1 MAAWTWLAG
10 PALAGDA
17 PSRHGLAMHG
27 TVKYGPD
34 FKHFDYVN
42 PDAPKGGT
50 IRYGAEA
57 SFDSL
62 NGFIAKG
69 ESAAGLGML
78 YDSLLASSAD
88 EPFSAYGLLAER
100 FEMPDDRSWVTFHLR
115 PEARWHDGKP
125 VTAEDVKWTFE
136 TLTTKGDPS
145 YRFYYADVDRVEVV
159 DERTVTFVFKPT
171 ENRELPLIVGQ
182 MSILPKHYWDGRDFE
197 RTTLEPPLGSGAYRI
212 ATFEA
217 GQFIEY
223 ERVGDYWGRG
233 VPVNVG
239 MNNFARIRY
248 DYFRDAN
255 VLVEGFKGGVID
267 FRAEN
272 NSKIWATGYDMPEIE
287 RGMLKKETIGHQRPQ
302 GMQGYV
308 FNTRRDQF
316 NDPRVRQALAHAFD
330 FEWSNKN
337 LFYGQYTR
345 SRSYFDNSEL
355 AATGLP
361 SAAELEILE
370 PYRGRVPD
378 DVFTKAYA
386 PPATDGDGRIRANL
400 KIADDLLKAA
410 GWTIKGKDRVNE
422 TTGQTLAFEILLVS
436 PAFERITLPY
446 VKNLERLGVQARV
459 RTIDSAQYIERV
471 RTFDFDMLVTSWGQ
485 SLSPGNEQR
494 NFWGSSS
501 AVEPGGRNYA
511 GIRDAVVDELV
522 EKVISAPDRE
532 ALVNRVRALD
542 RVLQWGHYVVPHWH
556 IPYDRVIYWN
566 KFSRP
571 ETVPMQG
578 AQIGAWWYDETKA
591 QALAK
596 ARGKE

>member
-1 MAAWTWLAG
+1 
-10 PALAGDA
+10 
-17 PSRHGLAMHG
+17 
-27 TVKYGPD
+27 
-34 FKHFDYVN
+34 
-42 PDAPKGGT
+42 
-50 IRYGAEA
+50 
-57 SFDSL
+57 
-62 NGFIAKG
+62 
-69 ESAAGLGML
+69 
-78 YDSLLASSAD
+78 
-88 EPFSAYGLLAER
+88 
-100 FEMPDDRSWVTFHLR
+100 
-115 PEARWHDGKP
+115 
-125 VTAEDVKWTFE
+125 
-136 TLTTKGDPS
+136 
-145 YRFYYADVDRVEVV
+145 
-159 DERTVTFVFKPT
+159 
-171 ENRELPLIVGQ
+171 ELPLIVGQ
-182 MSILPKHYWDGRDFE
+182 MPILPKHYWDGRDFE

-370 PYRGRVPD
+370 PHRGRVPD

-511 GIRDAVVDELV
+511 GIRDAVVDDLV